1 MPVISIC
8 ALALSF
14 AIPAIHEQMLT
25 AMHNAGPH
33 GFTEVMYAFVSAAV
47 NNGSAFA
54 GLSADTP
61 WLNTTLGVLILL
73 GRLAPIALVLC
84 LAGSFAR
91 QERGAHMSRRRLP
104 VDGPQFIGFVV
115 ALVLFISI
123 PMFLPYLMAGPLA
136 EGIGR

>member
-1 MPVISIC
+1 MPVISIG

-14 AIPAIHEQMLT
+14 AIPAIHAEMLA
-25 AMHNAGPH
+25 AMRNAGPH
-33 GFTEVMYAFVSAAV
+33 GLTEVMYAFVSAAV

-61 WLNTTLGVLILL
+61 WLNTTLGVLILV
-73 GRLAPIALVLC
+73 GRLAPIAIALC

-91 QERGAHMSRRRLP
+91 QERVAQSFGRLP

-136 EGIGR
+136 EWGGR